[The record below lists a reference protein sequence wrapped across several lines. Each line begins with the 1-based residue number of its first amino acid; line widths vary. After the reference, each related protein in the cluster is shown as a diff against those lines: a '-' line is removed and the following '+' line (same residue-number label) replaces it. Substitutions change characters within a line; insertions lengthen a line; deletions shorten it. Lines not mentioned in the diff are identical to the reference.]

1 MKNTLLAP
9 PVVSQIDK
17 SSEEFAKYK
26 EAMLE
31 RLDGIEDLL
40 DYVELGGGMHHHER
54 LAARGKMSV
63 RDRIEKNIDPDTP
76 YLEISS

>member
-40 DYVELGGGMHHHER
+40 DYVELGAVCTTMRDWR
-54 LAARGKMSV
+54 LE
-63 RDRIEKNIDPDTP
+63 EKCQ
-76 YLEISS
+76 LETGLLILLIQILPF